1 MYSQYVVQ
9 LSGLYACRR
18 YTLCC
23 TPLQRSADMRPC
35 GAALRLLCRDANFCN
50 DFSRASS
57 TPKHAK

>member
-1 MYSQYVVQ
+1 MYSLYVVQ

-35 GAALRLLCRDANFCN
+35 AALRLLVASNFRN
-50 DFSRASS
+50 DFTLCWPA
-57 TPKHAK
+57 